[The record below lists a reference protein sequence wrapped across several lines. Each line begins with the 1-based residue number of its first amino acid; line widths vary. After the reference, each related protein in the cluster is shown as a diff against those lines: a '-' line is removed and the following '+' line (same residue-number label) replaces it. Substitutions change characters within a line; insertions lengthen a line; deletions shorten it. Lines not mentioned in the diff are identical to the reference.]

1 MTSAARIEE
10 VTANA
15 TRLRSAGVRLALAAT
30 GAGAGIQEVLWRV
43 PGCSSFL
50 VGAAFPYDASET
62 EEFLCFRPEH
72 FASEET
78 AIDLAS
84 AAYVR
89 AVDPQAFAGGARPI
103 GLGVTASVA
112 TTKAHRGEH
121 RFHVAA
127 VTANL
132 VVGRTVVLPKGV
144 GAERRRLDGDTVD
157 EVALQVLFDVAGI
170 ARDPALED
178 WSARAWTQFFARP
191 YWDAGG
197 KRHAASALPEGAALF
212 PGAFDPPHEGHLAL
226 ARETGTPLP
235 AVFAICAT
243 PPHKS
248 ALSVGD
254 MLRRAKLLR
263 GKARLFTEGDP
274 LYLDK
279 ARRFP
284 GRTFLLGSDA
294 LLRMLDARWGTEVE
308 PMLAELARLGT
319 RFRVSARVVDGV
331 LVTPEEGITGVAPRY
346 RELFVSVPGRWDVSS
361 SELRERG

>member
-50 VGAAFPYDASET
+50 VGAAFPYDAAET
-62 EEFLCFRPEH
+62 EAFLGFRPEQ
-72 FASEET
+72 FASDET

-89 AVDPQAFAGGARPI
+89 AVDPQSFGGAARPI

-132 VVGRTVVLPKGV
+132 TVGRSVVLPKGI

-178 WSARAWTQFFARP
+178 WRARAREQFFARP
-191 YWDAGG
+191 YWDAAG
-197 KRHAASALPEGAALF
+197 KRHAASALPVGAAIF

-226 ARETGTPLP
+226 ARETGTALP

-243 PPHKS
+243 PPHKPE
-248 ALSVGD
+248 LSVGD
-254 MLRRAKLLR
+254 MLRRTKLLGGR
-263 GKARLFTEGDP
+263 DRLFTEGDP

-284 GRTFLLGSDA
+284 GRTFLLGTDA
-294 LLRMLDARWGTEVE
+294 LLRMLDPRWGTPVE
-308 PMLAELARLGT
+308 PMLAEFAQLGT
-319 RFRVSARVVDGV
+319 RFRVSARLVEGV
-331 LVTPEEGITGVAPRY
+331 LVTPDEVIAGVAPEH
-346 RELFVSVPGRWDVSS
+346 RELFESVPGRWDVSS
-361 SELRERG
+361 SEVRERG